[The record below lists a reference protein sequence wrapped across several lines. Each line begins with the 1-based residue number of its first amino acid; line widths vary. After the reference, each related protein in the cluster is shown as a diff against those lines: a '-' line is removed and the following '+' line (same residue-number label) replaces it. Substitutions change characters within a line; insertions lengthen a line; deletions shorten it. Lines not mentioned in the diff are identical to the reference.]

1 MQDRS
6 VDDVFAQ
13 LERVAKRINNEAPH
27 SMIDPVEF
35 GEIKGAVA
43 ALQAQVTD
51 IKVRLAQSDAK
62 LDLVL
67 DKLSEAKGGWRAM
80 MFVGGAFTSL
90 GAGATWIVDHFTRG
104 AP

>member
-1 MQDRS
+1 MEN
-6 VDDVFAQ
+6 DVFFQ
-13 LERVAKRINNEAPH
+13 LEQLAERVDQKDH
-27 SMIDPVEF
+27 TMIDPVEF

-51 IKVRLAQSDAK
+51 FKVRQAQMDQK
-62 LDLVL
+62 LDMVL
-67 DKLSEAKGGWRAM
+67 DKLAEAKGGWRAM

-90 GAGATWIVDHFTRG
+90 GAGVAWIVDHFTRG